1 MQAAEEGA
9 SRESFVWTLFQQLR
23 RRQFGLGIEDYEA
36 LRTATRLGF
45 GIRTRSALRDLCC
58 ALWAKSEREGQIVSA
73 LFAQLKLE
81 DWNLD
86 TLEEAAPPTAVD
98 ASAPVTPGAG
108 ELAPPPIEPVA
119 AAEAL
124 QTAAPPT
131 LHHFRGLPPISVHGL
146 QWPDRSFVF
155 VPQFPVGYR
164 ETAQVW
170 RRLRR
175 AVRYGPP
182 TELDLP
188 STIRAR
194 VHRGVT
200 AAPVLRPRRRNVARL
215 LILVDRHGSMTPF
228 HAFVDDVLQAIARA
242 AALQRVDVLYF
253 RNLPVTDV
261 DRTPLDRL
269 AGELRPTFDGVLS
282 LVRPAGAADV
292 AASPDLLEFQPLAP
306 VLEEL
311 GPNGAVAVVS
321 DAGAARRGYRPLR
334 LLESLSFLRMLQAW
348 TTRVAWMNPV
358 PASHWPATTAGQI
371 ARHWPMFPMT
381 RAGMHDAVNVPRGQ
395 PAHVERPL

>member
-1 MQAAEEGA
+1 MQGGEERA
-9 SRESFVWTLFQQLR
+9 RRESFVWTLFQQLR

-45 GIRTRSALRDLCC
+45 GIRSRAALGDLCC
-58 ALWAKSEREGQIVSA
+58 ALWAKSEREVQIVRA
-73 LFAQLKLE
+73 LFGQLKLE
-81 DWNLD
+81 DWNLGA
-86 TLEEAAPPTAVD
+86 LEEVPPPTGVD
-98 ASAPVTPGAG
+98 GSASMTPGTG
-108 ELAPPPIEPVA
+108 ELVEAQIQQVVAEETPQAPA
-119 AAEAL
+119 S
-124 QTAAPPT
+124 PT

-194 VHRGVT
+194 VQRGVT

-215 LILVDRHGSMTPF
+215 LVLVDRHGSMTPF

-242 AALQRVDVLYF
+242 AALQRVDVFYF
-253 RNLPVTDV
+253 RNLPVTEV
-261 DRTPLDRL
+261 DRTALDQL
-269 AGELRPTFDGVLS
+269 AGELRPAFDGVLS

-311 GPNGAVAVVS
+311 GPNGAVVVVS
-321 DAGAARRGYRPLR
+321 DAGAARRDYRPLR

-358 PASHWPATTAGQI
+358 PASHWSTTTAGQI

-381 RAGMHDAVNVPRGQ
+381 RAGMHDAVNVLRGQ